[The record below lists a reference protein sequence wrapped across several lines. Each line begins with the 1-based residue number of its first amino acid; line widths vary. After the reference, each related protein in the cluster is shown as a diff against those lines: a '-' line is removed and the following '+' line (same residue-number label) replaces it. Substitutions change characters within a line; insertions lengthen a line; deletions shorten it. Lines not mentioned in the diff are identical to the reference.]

1 MIKFYSHAIEKDNG
15 SREGSKFL
23 KDHLNEVG
31 IAIEKLTTQTQVT
44 NLRLSPKI
52 GYLLGVAHDFGKYT
66 TFFQQYLLYNKKDL
80 SSKHHHGFI
89 SAIFAAYLADKF
101 QKRNESNNK
110 YLPLLVYFVVLHHH
124 GDLNALELDVVKER
138 DLKEKDFQS
147 VAEPWRSKLKTL
159 QYQLDNIHEN
169 LTIIEAEYGELLR
182 QNLTKD
188 IRIADF
194 QNSWLDIFSKIYK
207 LHYQLLE
214 HENNETKL
222 NIFITTLFLYS
233 LLIDADKKDAAD
245 IGNIKRKEILGDLV
259 DKFRKDSPGIDTLAT
274 TGINGIRNEI
284 YRKVT
289 ERVLEIPLSN
299 HIFTF
304 TAPTGTGKTLASLSC
319 ALKLRERLTKS
330 NGNIP
335 RVIYS
340 LPFTSIIDQNYTVI
354 KNVLGQLPNFD
365 QNESSYLIKHHHLAD
380 LKYKTEDEERTLS
393 ESLLLVESW
402 ESEIIVTTFIQ
413 LLHSIIGFKNR
424 FLKKFHNLSGAI
436 LLLDEVQNIPV
447 EYWPLINKM
456 FKLLVEHLGCYI
468 ILLTATKPLIFE
480 DGDATPLLVNSEE
493 YFKQKGL
500 DRITLIPDMKPML
513 LTEFFQEFKKLYDKS
528 NSYLIVLNTV
538 KSSITFYEM
547 LKNDNAF
554 KVLIEKRHIFY
565 LSTNIIPKERAE
577 RIMKIKEF
585 LDKKEKIIVISTQV
599 IEAGIDIDLD
609 IAIRDIGP
617 IDSIVQVA
625 GRCNR
630 GMGDNKGKVYIFNLT
645 DEHYSYAKYVYGST
659 HFIISHDLLSSRN
672 FEEAQFF
679 DLINQ
684 YFMIITQKKN
694 QDDSKHIWDAIK
706 NFRFHHPDIKS
717 VSDFELIK
725 EKYGYVDIFVE
736 IDDYAK
742 VLLAKYISDVV
753 KEKNFQ
759 KRQNNYLSMRKEF
772 NSYIISIP
780 KKLSAGLSNIN
791 DYLLKVSYEQIQA
804 YYAYDTGFKRI
815 EDESFIF

>member
-1 MIKFYSHAIEKDNG
+1 MLKFYSHAIEKNDG
-15 SREGSKFL
+15 SKEGSKFL
-23 KDHLNEVG
+23 KDHLHEVG
-31 IAIEKLTTQTQVT
+31 IAIEKLTNQAQVD
-44 NLRLSPKI
+44 NLKLIPPI

-66 TFFQQYLLYNKKDL
+66 TFFQEYLLHNKKDP

-89 SAIFAAYLADKF
+89 SAIFAAYLVDKF
-101 QKRNESNNK
+101 PERNESNNK
-110 YLPLLVYFVVLHHH
+110 YLPLIAYFVVLHHH

-138 DLKEKDFQS
+138 DLKEKDFLS
-147 VAEPWRSKLKTL
+147 VAEPWRSKLKAL
-159 QYQLDNIHEN
+159 QHQLNDIREN
-169 LTIIEAEYGELLR
+169 LTVIEAEYEELLKKIP
-182 QNLTKD
+182 TKD
-188 IRIADF
+188 IKIANF
-194 QNSWLDIFSKIYK
+194 QTSWRNTFSNIYK
-207 LHYQLLE
+207 LHYQLIV
-214 HENNETKL
+214 HENDEIKL
-222 NIFITTLFLYS
+222 TIFITTLFLYS

-245 IGNIKRKEILGDLV
+245 VGNIKRREIPSDLV
-259 DKFRKDSPGIDTLAT
+259 DKFRKDSPEIDTLAI

-284 YRKVT
+284 YRNVT
-289 ERVLEIPLSN
+289 EKILAVPLSN

-319 ALKLRERLTKS
+319 ALKLRERLMKS
-330 NGNIP
+330 NGYIP

-354 KNVLGQLPNFD
+354 KNVLGQLPDFN
-365 QNESSYLIKHHHLAD
+365 QNESSYLIKHHHLED

-424 FLKKFHNLSGAI
+424 FLKKFHNIAGSI

-468 ILLTATKPLIFE
+468 ILLTATKPLIFDE
-480 DGDATPLLVNSEE
+480 EEATPLLMHSEE
-493 YFKQKGL
+493 YFKEKGL
-500 DRITLIPDMKPML
+500 NRITLIPDVKPIL
-513 LTEFFQEFKKLYDKS
+513 LAEFFQKFKKLYDKS

-538 KSSITFYEM
+538 KSSIIFYEM
-547 LKNDNAF
+547 LKSDNVF
-554 KVLIEKRHIFY
+554 KDLIEKKYIFY

-577 RIMKIKEF
+577 RIKKIKEF

-599 IEAGIDIDLD
+599 VEAGIDIDLD

-617 IDSIVQVA
+617 IDSIVQVS

-645 DEHYSYAKYVYGST
+645 DEHCSYAKYVYGNT
-659 HFIISHDLLSSRN
+659 HFIISHDLLSSKT
-672 FEEAQFF
+672 FEESQFF

-684 YFMIITQKKN
+684 YFTIITQKKN
-694 QDDSKHIWDAIK
+694 QDDSKHIWDAIRS
-706 NFRFHHPDIKS
+706 FRFHHPDMKS

-736 IDDYAK
+736 IDEYAK
-742 VLLAKYISDVV
+742 ELLAKYISNVV

-759 KRQNNYLSMRKEF
+759 KRQNNYLSMRKDF

-780 KKLSAGLSNIN
+780 KKLSEGLSNIN
-791 DYLLKVSYEQIQA
+791 DYLLKVPYKQIQA
-804 YYAYDTGFKRI
+804 YYSDDTGFKRI
-815 EDESFIF
+815 DDESFIF